1 MISTLF
7 STMMNGGNMN
17 ISTNARMINNNSIAS
32 VDNIWPLNKN
42 SSSYFVLQGPFNGLV
57 FAAN

>member
-17 ISTNARMINNNSIAS
+17 ISTNAAHMINNNSIAS
-32 VDNIWPLNKN
+32 VDSIWQLNKN
-42 SSSYFVLQGPFNGLV
+42 LSSYFVR
-57 FAAN
+57 

>member
-7 STMMNGGNMN
+7 STMDNSGNMDN
-17 ISTNARMINNNSIAS
+17 NMNSHMINNNSIAS

-42 SSSYFVLQGPFNGLV
+42 SSSYFVR
-57 FAAN
+57 